1 MTAHPMRSLK
11 SSVGT
16 KNGSSF
22 HAGASSFQQSSAARV
37 AECFVFRQ
45 EKYSTGLHSSWI
57 SRLLSTATSAAS
69 IQYPA
74 NTSLGDFVPGKLN
87 ISSDESRT
95 PSSFFHNSDSSIIH
109 RCLGFAHINPTP
121 PPPLP
126 TQRISRG
133 DGDGRLV
140 ASFGP
145 FKVREIGKSA
155 EMVFGTGVFVG
166 EEREGGKVRALKRK
180 MEDEA
185 IGGQISPL
193 VVQFRPCLTSGGAGI
208 LEKGIAGID
217 PVSSSRL
224 QGSFGPWK
232 VEGRLKTPVFGSFLA
247 SGGSVLDD
255 ARRRGAAY
263 RDLSD
268 YGSLSRSF
276 RDIHSLHDSVVPQQ
290 PGIQIRKEEAE
301 EPFSFWNMGRFK
313 RANFVSSVSPS
324 FDLSWNFDRKR
335 KPIAE
340 LISSSKCRRM

>member
-1 MTAHPMRSLK
+1 MTIHPMLSLK
-11 SSVGT
+11 STVGT
-16 KNGSSF
+16 KSGSSF
-22 HAGASSFQQSSAARV
+22 HAGASSFQQSSAAQV
-37 AECFVFRQ
+37 AAECFVFRQ

-57 SRLLSTATSAAS
+57 SRLLSTATAAAS
-69 IQYPA
+69 IHYPA
-74 NTSLGDFVPGKLN
+74 TTSFGNFLPGKFN
-87 ISSDESRT
+87 ISSDESRI
-95 PSSFFHNSDSSIIH
+95 PSSSFPNSDSSIIH
-109 RCLGFAHINPTP
+109 RYLGFAHINPP
-121 PPPLP
+121 PPP
-126 TQRISRG
+126 QKISRG

-166 EEREGGKVRALKRK
+166 GEERKGGKVRALKRK
-180 MEDEA
+180 MVDEA

-247 SGGSVLDD
+247 SGGSGLDD

-263 RDLSD
+263 PDLSD

-276 RDIHSLHDSVVPQQ
+276 QDIHSLHDSVIPQQ

-324 FDLSWNFDRKR
+324 FDLSWNFDKKR

-340 LISSSKCRRM
+340 LINSSKCRRM